1 MVLIKGQT
9 VKLTIKTQSGLDP
22 FGAPV
27 YIEETE
33 NVDNVLIAPT
43 SDNDIVSE
51 MQMYG
56 KASTYTLHIPKGDGH
71 IWTDTKIEFFGK
83 VWRSMGPVIEY
94 QEELVPLSWNKKI
107 KVELYE

>member
-1 MVLIKGQT
+1 MNLIVGQT
-9 VKLTIKTQSGLDP
+9 VKLTEKIQTGLDP

-27 YIEETE
+27 YEETVTDVG
-33 NVDNVLIAPT
+33 NILISPT
-43 SDNDIVSE
+43 SDSDNISD

-56 KASTYTLHIPKGDGH
+56 KVSTYTLHIPKGDRH

-83 VWRSMGPVIEY
+83 VWTSFGNIVEY
-94 QEELVPLSWNKKI
+94 QEELVPGPWNKKI